1 MLINKIQLHNY
12 RLYKGTNQ
20 IGFNFLPERNVFL
33 IFGDNGFGKTTF
45 LHSLLWCLYGRLAS
59 DIEDSLKKEISNGG
73 YSMLLQNNLNNSQR
87 ILLSDIST
95 EVLYKI
101 KKGGYT
107 LESEYV
113 KSYSQY
119 FVEIEF
125 SEVVIPSIPCS
136 SLSVRRSYDVILDKE
151 WVDIYIDG
159 KPNELTNEIG
169 PEIFIND
176 FILNKDI
183 ARFFFF
189 DSEQIVS
196 LAETNSSSDRKR
208 LSSAYNEVL
217 GVRKYEDLRNALNNT
232 RVRFR
237 RRSNDVAT
245 RQKVDMLIDKRN
257 FIDKELLDL
266 QERVS
271 GIDCDIKRLKISNDE
286 LQLQLLREGSSAT
299 NEEIAK
305 LKLIQESCT
314 KKDLEYKTLLK
325 SFLEYAPIAI
335 MGKLFAQTKHQADAD
350 HRSTSLIS
358 RVEERN
364 NLLSDFTSDLLLMT
378 RHLNI
383 DNSTMV
389 DIQEG
394 LQKVLEKYKSESL
407 DHAVLLD
414 ISEADYKE
422 LCSIYNYIT
431 STYRSEFERL
441 TDDYRKN
448 RQILDRTSRKL
459 SNIDSKE
466 KDALISS
473 IRLEKNKIEKE
484 IITKEN
490 ELHHLYSLIGEKKQ
504 SFATIQRQISELL
517 KDIDLDDLD
526 SKKDSL
532 ASQLCDE
539 LSSFLKLLKEEK
551 KVSLERRIKI
561 ILNGLM
567 HKGDFIGKVKV
578 NINNEDMDIELYTP
592 QGTLINKDSL
602 SKGEQQLYASSLLK
616 ALVEESGIKFPV
628 FIDSPLQKFDKSHA
642 SKIITDFYPS
652 ISSQVI
658 LFPLLYKE
666 LTIDELKLMKPLIN
680 KCFII
685 GNDVNSSHF
694 KSISIDSLID
704 QSHVYPN

>member
-12 RLYKGTNQ
+12 RLYRGTNQ
-20 IGFNFLPERNVFL
+20 IVFSFLPKRNVFL
-33 IFGDNGFGKTTF
+33 IFGENGFGKTTF

-59 DIEDSLKKEISNGG
+59 DIEESLKKEISNGG
-73 YSMLLQNNLNNSQR
+73 YSTLLQNNLNNSQR
-87 ILLSDIST
+87 ALLSDVSADTIS
-95 EVLYKI
+95 KI
-101 KKGGYT
+101 KRYGYT
-107 LESEYV
+107 LENDYV

-119 FVEIEF
+119 YVEIDF
-125 SEVVIPSIPCS
+125 SEVIIPSIPCS
-136 SLSVRRSYDVILDKE
+136 SLSVKRSYDVILDKE
-151 WVDIYIDG
+151 WVDIFIDG
-159 KPNELTNEIG
+159 KSNELTNEIG

-217 GVRKYEDLRNALNNT
+217 GVRKYEDLRNSLNNI

-237 RRSNDVAT
+237 RRSNDVVT
-245 RQKVDMLIDKRN
+245 RQKIDYSINKRD

-266 QERVS
+266 QES
-271 GIDCDIKRLKISNDE
+271 IESIDSDIRRLKVSNEE
-286 LQLQLLREGSSAT
+286 LQLQLLREGNSAT
-299 NEEIAK
+299 TEEIAK
-305 LKLIQESCT
+305 LKLIQETCT

-325 SFLEYAPIAI
+325 SFLEYAPLAL
-335 MGKLFAQTKHQADAD
+335 MGNLFARTKHQVDAD

-383 DNSTMV
+383 DNATMV

-394 LQKVLEKYKSESL
+394 LQTVLNKYKSESL
-407 DHAVLLD
+407 GHEVLLD

-422 LCSIYNYIT
+422 FCSIYNYIT

-441 TDDYRKN
+441 TDDYKKN
-448 RQILDRTSRKL
+448 RQILDRTTRKL

-473 IRLEKNKIEKE
+473 IRSEKDKIEKE

-490 ELHHLYSLIGEKKQ
+490 ELRNLYSRIGEKKQ
-504 SFATIQRQISELL
+504 SFATIQKQIYELL
-517 KDIDLDDLD
+517 KNIDLDDLD
-526 SKKDSL
+526 SKKDAL
-532 ASQLCDE
+532 ASSLCDE

-551 KVSLERRIKI
+551 KVSLERRIKS
-561 ILNGLM
+561 ILNCLM

-578 NINNEDMDIELYTP
+578 NINNDDMDIELYTP
-592 QGTLINKDSL
+592 LGTLKNKDSL

-666 LTIDELKLMKPLIN
+666 LTIDELNLIKPLIN
-680 KCFII
+680 ECFMIE
-685 GNDVNSSHF
+685 NDVNSSHF
-694 KSISIDSLID
+694 EPVSIDALID
-704 QSHVYPN
+704 SSHVYTN